1 MRKLKYLILAVG
13 TLFVIASCDDNIPQ
27 SFNAEDS
34 NASFSKTTAS
44 VNENATE
51 PLEIPLVLAGIPGSG
66 KVTVTLAVST
76 EGDTNPAIE
85 GEDFTIDNKEITFE
99 EGYGT
104 QNIVIRPIDNNVFT
118 GKKTF
123 TLTIAGSTPE
133 LKESVQNSVKISI
146 ADDEHP
152 LSYLFGTYAMEGILI
167 SQGQASPNGYDVTI
181 AAHDAGALNEIE
193 VDFGY
198 PEVVLASVGEE
209 DGETVITF
217 YKNQDVGEAQ
227 AGYIAHFVW
236 TTVEDGKQ
244 YYSET
249 DNVMATYDN
258 GIITLN
264 EDNGFGF
271 LAYESGVPYA
281 WFEYWMQGSVTFT
294 KK

>member
-1 MRKLKYLILAVG
+1 M
-13 TLFVIASCDDNIPQ
+13 FV
-27 SFNAEDS
+27 
-34 NASFSKTTAS
+34 
-44 VNENATE
+44 
-51 PLEIPLVLAGIPGSG
+51 
-66 KVTVTLAVST
+66 AVST

-123 TLTIAGSTPE
+123 TLTIASSTPE

>member
-1 MRKLKYLILAVG
+1 
-13 TLFVIASCDDNIPQ
+13 
-27 SFNAEDS
+27 
-34 NASFSKTTAS
+34 
-44 VNENATE
+44 
-51 PLEIPLVLAGIPGSG
+51 
-66 KVTVTLAVST
+66 
-76 EGDTNPAIE
+76 
-85 GEDFTIDNKEITFE
+85 
-99 EGYGT
+99 
-104 QNIVIRPIDNNVFT
+104 
-118 GKKTF
+118 
-123 TLTIAGSTPE
+123 
-133 LKESVQNSVKISI
+133 
-146 ADDEHP
+146 
-152 LSYLFGTYAMEGILI
+152 MEGILI

-198 PEVVLASVGEE
+198 RSCLASVGVKKMGRRLSHSIRIKMQEP
-209 DGETVITF
+209 
-217 YKNQDVGEAQ
+217 Q

-281 WFEYWMQGSVTFT
+281 WFEYWMQGSVTLQ
-294 KK
+294 KVIK

>member
-51 PLEIPLVLAGIPGSG
+51 PLEIPLVLAGIHGSG

-123 TLTIAGSTPE
+123 TLTIASSTPE

>member
-123 TLTIAGSTPE
+123 TLTIASSTPE
-133 LKESVQNSVKISI
+133 LSI
-146 ADDEHP
+146 
-152 LSYLFGTYAMEGILI
+152 
-167 SQGQASPNGYDVTI
+167 
-181 AAHDAGALNEIE
+181 
-193 VDFGY
+193 
-198 PEVVLASVGEE
+198 VGN
-209 DGETVITF
+209 DT
-217 YKNQDVGEAQ
+217 KNQLER
-227 AGYIAHFVW
+227 IR
-236 TTVEDGKQ
+236 
-244 YYSET
+244 SELCK
-249 DNVMATYDN
+249 N
-258 GIITLN
+258 IHCRR
-264 EDNGFGF
+264 
-271 LAYESGVPYA
+271 
-281 WFEYWMQGSVTFT
+281 
-294 KK
+294 

>member
-51 PLEIPLVLAGIPGSG
+51 PLEIALVFAGIPGSG

-104 QNIVIRPIDNNVFT
+104 HNIVIRPIDNNVFT

-123 TLTIAGSTPE
+123 TLTIASSTPE

>member
-51 PLEIPLVLAGIPGSG
+51 PLEIPLVLDGIPGSG

-123 TLTIAGSTPE
+123 TLTIASSTPE

>member
-51 PLEIPLVLAGIPGSG
+51 PLEIPLVLASIPGSG

-123 TLTIAGSTPE
+123 TLTIASSTPE

>member
-1 MRKLKYLILAVG
+1 MKAPSEKKNDIYRYEMMMPFEKKWACYSVPMKA
-13 TLFVIASCDDNIPQ
+13 
-27 SFNAEDS
+27 
-34 NASFSKTTAS
+34 TT
-44 VNENATE
+44 
-51 PLEIPLVLAGIPGSG
+51 
-66 KVTVTLAVST
+66 
-76 EGDTNPAIE
+76 
-85 GEDFTIDNKEITFE
+85 
-99 EGYGT
+99 
-104 QNIVIRPIDNNVFT
+104 
-118 GKKTF
+118 
-123 TLTIAGSTPE
+123 
-133 LKESVQNSVKISI
+133 
-146 ADDEHP
+146 
-152 LSYLFGTYAMEGILI
+152 
-167 SQGQASPNGYDVTI
+167 PNGYDVTI

>member
-13 TLFVIASCDDNIPQ
+13 TLYVIASCDDNIPQ

-51 PLEIPLVLAGIPGSG
+51 PLEIPLVLASIPGSG

-123 TLTIAGSTPE
+123 TLTIASSTPE

-146 ADDEHP
+146 TDDEHP